1 MGKTVYDVLSAAAKY
16 DGNPKAHEAVIAT
29 LKAHGKT
36 LKSSAAWCSETVM
49 AYFYDAGCIDL
60 IGGYAADSGTIKSHA
75 QKLGIWHSGSSGILP
90 GDIVL
95 YGSDGKTNHTEFSVG
110 ADTNISGNYR
120 GGCSRRKR
128 SGRSIIGYVRPK
140 YASMPEMDN
149 LQITI
154 CACDVMLGVYGSGDT
169 RARMLSVFGSKNAA
183 AIQAEVSRVWS
194 DAAKVAF
201 DMAVYIS
208 QGRAGND
215 TYRRTRLDSFYK
227 AAQGRLNDIYA
238 LHTHGMEEAASDVL
252 AGRYG
257 TGAVRVALLRFNG
270 YDAAK
275 VQAIVN
281 KRIDETIGGQISVSS
296 KK

>member
-1 MGKTVYDVLSAAAKY
+1 MGYTTYDVLSAAAKY
-16 DGNPKAHEAVIAT
+16 DGNPKAHEAVLAT
-29 LKAHGKT
+29 LKKHGHAV
-36 LKSSAAWCSETVM
+36 KSSAAWCSETVM

-75 QKLGIWHSGSSGILP
+75 KKLGIWHSGSSGILP

-95 YGSDGKTNHTEFSVG
+95 YGSDGKTNHTEFAVG
-110 ADTNISGNYR
+110 ADVNISGNYN

-128 SGRSIIGYVRPK
+128 SGRSIVGYVRPK
-140 YASMPEMDN
+140 YTSMPEMDN
-149 LQITI
+149 LQVTI
-154 CACDVMLGVYGSGDT
+154 CACDVMLDVYGSGDT
-169 RARMLSVFGSKNAA
+169 RTQMLSVFGSKNAA
-183 AIQAEVSRVWS
+183 AIQTEVSRVWS

-215 TYRRTRLDSFYK
+215 TYRRNRLDSFYK
-227 AAQGRLNDIYA
+227 AAQARLNDIYA
-238 LHTHGMEEAASDVL
+238 LHTHSAEEAASDVL

-257 TGAVRVALLRFNG
+257 TGAVRVALLQFNG

-275 VQAIVN
+275 VQGIVN
-281 KRIDETIGGQISVSS
+281 ERLSVST

>member
-1 MGKTVYDVLSAAAKY
+1 MGYTTYDVLSAAAKY
-16 DGNPKAHEAVIAT
+16 DGNPKAHEAVLAT
-29 LKAHGKT
+29 LKKHGHAV
-36 LKSSAAWCSETVM
+36 KSSAAWCSETVM
-49 AYFYDAGCIDL
+49 SYFYDAGCIDL

-75 QKLGIWHSGSSGILP
+75 KKLGIWHSGSSGILP

-95 YGSDGKTNHTEFSVG
+95 YGSDGKTNHTEFAVG
-110 ADTNISGNYR
+110 ADTNISGNYH

-128 SGRSIIGYVRPK
+128 SGRTIIGYVRPK

-149 LQITI
+149 LQVTI
-154 CACDVMLGVYGSGDT
+154 CACDVMLDVYGSGDT
-169 RARMLSVFGSKNAA
+169 RERMLSVFGSKNAA
-183 AIQAEVSRVWS
+183 AIQAEVSRAWS

-201 DMAVYIS
+201 DMAIYIS

-215 TYRRTRLDSFYK
+215 TYRRDRLDSFYK
-227 AAQGRLNDIYA
+227 AAQARLNDIYA
-238 LHTHGMEEAASDVL
+238 LHTHSAEEAASDVL

-270 YDAAK
+270 YDTAK
-275 VQAIVN
+275 VQGIVN
-281 KRIDETIGGQISVSS
+281 ERLSVST